1 MAAPTHTMPLDDA
14 ALAWLALALVPE
26 LLPRRAFALVE
37 RFGTPRAVLDA
48 PAGALA
54 AADVPPAVFASLGT
68 AAGRA
73 RTETLKLARAGATL
87 VAWSD
92 DAYPPALRHIAQPPL
107 VLAVRGRMGGP
118 AEPAIAI
125 VGARRASDYGRG
137 MAAELAREFAEAG
150 VTVVSGLATG
160 VDAAAHHAA
169 LAAGGR
175 TVAVL
180 GTGIDR
186 VYPKW
191 HRELARAIAGQGALV
206 SEFPCGPPPTAA
218 RSSPR
223 ATPWSRTGRCSPCRG
238 RWVCRRTA
246 GRTV

>member
-1 MAAPTHTMPLDDA
+1 MAVRTHAVPLDDA

-92 DAYPPALRHIAQPPL
+92 GAYPPALRHIAQRMPKLRLAGPPTMRR
-107 VLAVRGRMGGP
+107 AITVRGFQTLP
-118 AEPAIAI
+118 
-125 VGARRASDYGRG
+125 
-137 MAAELAREFAEAG
+137 
-150 VTVVSGLATG
+150 VSA
-160 VDAAAHHAA
+160 
-169 LAAGGR
+169 
-175 TVAVL
+175 
-180 GTGIDR
+180 
-186 VYPKW
+186 
-191 HRELARAIAGQGALV
+191 
-206 SEFPCGPPPTAA
+206 
-218 RSSPR
+218 
-223 ATPWSRTGRCSPCRG
+223 
-238 RWVCRRTA
+238 
-246 GRTV
+246 

>member
-87 VAWSD
+87 VTWSD

-107 VLAVRGRMGGP
+107 VLAVRGSLGGP
-118 AEPAIAI
+118 DEPAIAI
-125 VGARRASDYGRG
+125 VGARRASEYGRH
-137 MAAELAREFAEAG
+137 MARGLARRLLQAPAPVG
-150 VTVVSGLATG
+150 SG
-160 VDAAAHHAA
+160 
-169 LAAGGR
+169 
-175 TVAVL
+175 
-180 GTGIDR
+180 
-186 VYPKW
+186 PP
-191 HRELARAIAGQGALV
+191 ARA
-206 SEFPCGPPPTAA
+206 PPPAPPCA
-218 RSSPR
+218 PPPAPPR
-223 ATPWSRTGRCSPCRG
+223 CGG
-238 RWVCRRTA
+238 L
-246 GRTV
+246 

>member
-54 AADVPPAVFASLGT
+54 APAVPPATVAPLGA

-73 RTETLKLARAGATL
+73 RAETLKLARAGATL

-92 DAYPPALRHIAQPPL
+92 GAYPPALRHIAQPPL
-107 VLAVRGRMGGP
+107 VLAVRGSLGGP
-118 AEPAIAI
+118 DEPAIAI
-125 VGARRASDYGRG
+125 VGARRASEYGRH
-137 MAAELAREFAEAG
+137 MAAELARQLAQAG
-150 VTVVSGLATG
+150 VTVVSGLAAG

-191 HRELARAIAGQGALV
+191 HRELARAVAGQGALV
-206 SEFPCGPPPTAA
+206 TECRRGSPRGGPPPRRPRSA
-218 RSSPR
+218 RPSGRASPR
-223 ATPWSRTGRCSPCRG
+223 SVRRG
-238 RWVCRRTA
+238 GTS
-246 GRTV
+246 TT